1 MEDLRH
7 VGRLGLIGDVHAED
21 ALLERAIEEL
31 GACGAERLLCVGD
44 LVDGPGDLGRCCGL
58 LARYGALT
66 VRGNHDR
73 WLVADATRDLSDPEM
88 RRRLPAGIIAHLEN
102 LRRSIPEA
110 TLAYLQA
117 LPATRALATRRG
129 AALLCHGLGP
139 NDMAFVG
146 AEDSGASL
154 AENEALRALQADAE
168 VQIVFNGHTHQRMV
182 RHFAGLTV
190 VNAGTI
196 SRRNEQGAVLV
207 DLASGEV
214 TWLALQPG
222 RPTEVTRLGSILSTA
237 GS

>member
-7 VGRLGLIGDVHAED
+7 AGRLGLIGDVHAED
-21 ALLERAIEEL
+21 ALLQRAIEEL
-31 GACGAERLLCVGD
+31 GARGAERLLCVGD
-44 LVDGPGDLGRCCGL
+44 LVDGPGDLGRCCDL
-58 LARYGALT
+58 LTRHGVLT

-73 WLVADATRDLSDPEM
+73 WLVADATRDLSDPEV
-88 RRRLPAGIIAHLEN
+88 RRRLPAGVIIHLEN
-102 LRRSIPEA
+102 LRRSIPPA

-129 AALLCHGLGP
+129 VALLCHGLGP

-146 AEDSGASL
+146 AEDSG
-154 AENEALRALQADAE
+154 EDNEALRELEADPAIQL
-168 VQIVFNGHTHQRMV
+168 VLNGHTHKPMV
-182 RHFAGLTV
+182 RRFAGLTV

-214 TWLALQPG
+214 TWLALPPG
-222 RPTEVTRLGSILSTA
+222 RPTEVTPLGSVLEIP
-237 GS
+237 